1 MTTLL
6 PRHVHADSAVE
17 DDGSSTKGNDIAV
30 VAPTPSSP
38 GWERAR
44 RGLIKAQV
52 CVCPD

>member
-6 PRHVHADSAVE
+6 PRHVHADAVE

-30 VAPTPSSP
+30 VKPTPSSP

-44 RGLIKAQV
+44 RGLTRAQV
-52 CVCPD
+52 CVCVD